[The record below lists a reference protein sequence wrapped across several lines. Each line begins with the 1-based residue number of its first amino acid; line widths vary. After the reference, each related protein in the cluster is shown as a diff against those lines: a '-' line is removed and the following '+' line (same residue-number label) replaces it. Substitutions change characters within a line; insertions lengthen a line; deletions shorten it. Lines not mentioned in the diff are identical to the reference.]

1 MRNRTLVTLSLLSAC
16 SFRVPRGIPVHGKLT
31 VNANV
36 NVRAQGAARVD
47 TVVVPLQNAPV
58 VEFFGIPLADASDV
72 LFVLDVS
79 GSMSERAEGQIA
91 MLPPPPTGAQPPP
104 PIAPPPGAPPPAAPP
119 SNEPAPPGAQ
129 PPPPAAPPPSA
140 PQPMGYPPGYPPP
153 SSVPPAA
160 EAPPPAQVGMT
171 VPTKLEVAQS
181 ELIDAVAKLPAGTR
195 VNILI
200 FSNDV
205 DAYAPNMVVIDE
217 TSRSELIAFV
227 REMQATG
234 ATALQPAMR
243 VSFLLNARRI
253 VLLSD
258 GLGNIGG
265 GRDDIMRDVREAA
278 RAPLRIDAIGI
289 GRGQDTR
296 LLSELAAETGGLYQA
311 L

>member
-1 MRNRTLVTLSLLSAC
+1 MRNWTLVTLSLVSAC

-36 NVRAQGAARVD
+36 RVQAAARVD

-91 MLPPPPTGAQPPP
+91 MLPPPPPVS
-104 PIAPPPGAPPPAAPP
+104 APPPAAPP
-119 SNEPAPPGAQ
+119 PAGPPPPPDEPAPPGAQ
-129 PPPPAAPPPSA
+129 PPPPATPP
-140 PQPMGYPPGYPPP
+140 PMGYPPGYPPP
-153 SSVPPAA
+153 SSVPPPAA
-160 EAPPPAQVGMT
+160 AAPPPAQVGMT
-171 VPTKLEVAQS
+171 TPTKLEVAQS

-195 VNILI
+195 VNVLI

-205 DAYAPNMVVIDE
+205 DAYAPNMVVIDD
-217 TSRSELIAFV
+217 TSRAELISFV
-227 REMQATG
+227 REMRADG

-289 GRGQDTR
+289 GRGQDRR

>member
-1 MRNRTLVTLSLLSAC
+1 MRNWTLVTLSLLSAC

-36 NVRAQGAARVD
+36 RVQTQARVD

-91 MLPPPPTGAQPPP
+91 MLPPPPPVSAEPV
-104 PIAPPPGAPPPAAPP
+104 APAPAA
-119 SNEPAPPGAQ
+119 
-129 PPPPAAPPPSA
+129 PPPAAPPPSEPA
-140 PQPMGYPPGYPPP
+140 PPGAPPPPPPPSSPPQPMGYPPGYPPP
-153 SSVPPAA
+153 SSVPPPAA
-160 EAPPPAQVGMT
+160 APPPAQVGMAT
-171 VPTKLEVAQS
+171 PTKLEVAQS

-205 DAYAPNMVVIDE
+205 DAYAPNMIVIDD
-217 TSRSELIAFV
+217 TSRADLISFV
-227 REMQATG
+227 REMRADG

-289 GRGQDTR
+289 GRGQDR
-296 LLSELAAETGGLYQA
+296 GLLSELASETGGLYQE